1 MEFYKINEVR
11 QFGTIYKQIKLQK
24 KSFGELK
31 LTWRE
36 NDIETERKCFK
47 TADKFVIRHGL
58 NYKTRRLKR
67 LNGKNK

>member
-1 MEFYKINEVR
+1 MKDYTIHETR

-24 KSFGELK
+24 QPYGTLK

-36 NDIETERKCFK
+36 NDYETERKCIK
-47 TADKFVIRHGL
+47 KADEFVITHGQ

-67 LNGKNK
+67 LK